1 MQDEYRN
8 LDQFF
13 AESLKGYREKPP
25 DDAWQRLEE
34 DLLAARRHRRV
45 VLYRWTAAAA
55 VLLIALTAGYYFAFI
70 TPGHQPNDQTLS
82 QVQTPATGQPTQP
95 VAPKMDITDNIPEEP
110 TQTAVPPSSEGFTDM
125 ISRTDIHQ
133 GVSSGALKVSE
144 QKGATPQLTDE
155 IPTGT
160 PVKDEIQKEET
171 PALAAG
177 NESAE
182 PAPVE
187 KQVPDL
193 LKPEQKNILTGPLTE
208 FTFEDRPEEKTPTS
222 RWSIG
227 GSFAPVYAYRNIQI
241 NAEELPPDVNPDM
254 SYYNDSEEP
263 MYSYSGG
270 VDLTVQMKNKWAFQ
284 TGLYLSNLGHVNE
297 DVIAYEVE
305 GEKDLMKTSSS
316 TGMIRIITSS
326 LPEEFVDNSVRRD
339 SLTNA
344 VYISSNIRQSFTYLE
359 LPLLVRYSF
368 LDKRFGLNLTGGFSP
383 GIMTDYKAQFTY
395 EGERIDLKNENDFY
409 NMILNTQVGVGIHYR
424 ITGSL
429 SISLD
434 PAFKYSLNS
443 IRKDHSIQYHPYSI
457 SVFTGVRYSF

>member
-13 AESLKGYREKPP
+13 AESLKGFREKPP
-25 DDAWQRLEE
+25 VDAWKRLEE
-34 DLLAARRHRRV
+34 DLLAARRHRRL

-55 VLLIALTAGYYFAFI
+55 ILLIALAAGYYFAFI
-70 TPGHQPNDQTLS
+70 TPGHQPDDQTLS
-82 QVQTPATGQPTQP
+82 QVQTPAAEMPAHP
-95 VAPKMDITDNIPEEP
+95 VAPEKNITGNIPAEP
-110 TQTAVPPSSEGFTDM
+110 TQSVISSTSDGLADM
-125 ISRTDIHQ
+125 INRTDLPQ
-133 GVSSGALKVSE
+133 GVSSGAVKVSE
-144 QKGATPQLTDE
+144 QEGAAPQLTDE

-160 PVKDEIQKEET
+160 PSKDEIQKEET
-171 PALAAG
+171 QELAAG
-177 NESAE
+177 NISVE

-187 KQVPDL
+187 KQIPDL
-193 LKPEQKNILTGPLTE
+193 PKPEQKNILTEPLTD
-208 FTFEDRPEEKTPTS
+208 FTFQDRPEDKTNTS

-270 VDLTVQMKNKWAFQ
+270 VDLTVQMKNRWEFQ
-284 TGLYLSNLGHVNE
+284 TGLYLSNLGHVNQ
-297 DVIAYEVE
+297 DVVAYEVE
-305 GEKDLMKTSSS
+305 GVKDLMKTSSS
-316 TGMIRIITSS
+316 TGMIRIVTSS

-339 SLTNA
+339 SLTDA
-344 VYISSNIRQSFTYLE
+344 VYISSNIRQSFTFLE
-359 LPLLVRYSF
+359 LPLLVRYSL

-383 GIMTDYKAQFTY
+383 GIMTDYNAQFTY
-395 EGERIDLKNENDFY
+395 EGEHIDLNNESDFY
-409 NMILNTQVGVGIHYR
+409 NMILNSQVGLGIHYR

-429 SISLD
+429 SINLD